1 MVPIIF
7 DPGGIVLGGRLVVIM
22 RLVQCYTM
30 EMRKKKIFV
39 VELVDHWQQRR
50 KLYSLLNL

>member
-1 MVPIIF
+1 M
-7 DPGGIVLGGRLVVIM
+7 LGGRLVVIM
-22 RLVQCYTM
+22 RLVQCCTM
-30 EMRKKKIFV
+30 MERRMRMIF